1 MLELSGRLSGKTA
14 TINACLA
21 AGDLANLCG
30 ISSRKE
36 SHLNRMSKMMNV
48 TPKTSSMLSMTR
60 NTTMRTAE
68 HVSQGHPDKAAD
80 QFADS
85 ILDAIFDAAREIGA
99 SGANDPNHPT
109 RQRAAIEMLVKD
121 YLVLL
126 SGEVRMGPGVASR
139 VHVADIVR
147 QKWADIGY
155 PDADK
160 ITVINH
166 IQVQSPE
173 LADSSDTDGAGDQ
186 GIMVGFATN
195 KKRAAARI

>member
-1 MLELSGRLSGKTA
+1 MRQ
-14 TINACLA
+14 
-21 AGDLANLCG
+21 
-30 ISSRKE
+30 
-36 SHLNRMSKMMNV
+36 
-48 TPKTSSMLSMTR
+48 

-80 QFADS
+80 QFADA
-85 ILDAIFDAAREIGA
+85 ILDTILDAAREIGA
-99 SGANDPNHPT
+99 SDANDRNHPT

-126 SGEVRMGPGVASR
+126 SGEVRMGSGVASR

-147 QKWADIGY
+147 KKWADIGY

-166 IQVQSPE
+166 I
-173 LADSSDTDGAGDQ
+173 
-186 GIMVGFATN
+186 
-195 KKRAAARI
+195 

>member
-1 MLELSGRLSGKTA
+1 
-14 TINACLA
+14 
-21 AGDLANLCG
+21 
-30 ISSRKE
+30 
-36 SHLNRMSKMMNV
+36 
-48 TPKTSSMLSMTR
+48 
-60 NTTMRTAE
+60 MRTAE

-85 ILDAIFDAAREIGA
+85 ILDAILDAAREIGA
-99 SGANDPNHPT
+99 SDANDPNHPT

-139 VHVADIVR
+139 VDVADIVR
-147 QKWADIGY
+147 KKWADIGY

-173 LADSSDTDGAGDQ
+173 LAASSDTDGAGDQ

-195 KKRAAARI
+195 ETKSGLAARIRGCS